1 MLKRFFVSMLGTM
14 AGLWISIFLLVFGG
28 IMVAAIAL
36 GKSAGD
42 NAVKV
47 KNNSVLVLDLAG
59 NVEERYQ
66 PASFMAYIQNGENSA
81 PTLEEMLTAVRSAA
95 NDNKIEGI
103 YMKCGGSAMGTAAR
117 EELLE
122 ALKFFKESGK
132 WIYAYSDSYAQGDY
146 LLATVADSILL
157 NPVGSVDIHGVGG
170 MTPFFTGLLD
180 KLGVKMQIIKV
191 GTYKSAVEPYILKEM
206 SAPARRQMQ
215 QYVDTIWSFVSG
227 TIADNRAIPQVEIA
241 DMASNFISQS
251 PAEVFVQKNL
261 VTGLAYERT
270 VDNAIRS
277 QLGIDE
283 DDDINFISASS
294 YTKSETVKNSLLSSG
309 HDHIAVLYAVG
320 DIVDS
325 GDGGIV
331 GPDMVSQICDL
342 ADDDNVLGMVL
353 RVNSPG
359 GSAFASEQ
367 IWEALEYF
375 KGKDKPLYVS
385 MGDYAAS
392 GGYYIS
398 CGADSIF
405 FNISPG

>member
-1 MLKRFFVSMLGTM
+1 MLGTM

-331 GPDMVSQICDL
+331 GPDMV
-342 ADDDNVLGMVL
+342 
-353 RVNSPG
+353 
-359 GSAFASEQ
+359 
-367 IWEALEYF
+367 
-375 KGKDKPLYVS
+375 
-385 MGDYAAS
+385 
-392 GGYYIS
+392 
-398 CGADSIF
+398 
-405 FNISPG
+405 